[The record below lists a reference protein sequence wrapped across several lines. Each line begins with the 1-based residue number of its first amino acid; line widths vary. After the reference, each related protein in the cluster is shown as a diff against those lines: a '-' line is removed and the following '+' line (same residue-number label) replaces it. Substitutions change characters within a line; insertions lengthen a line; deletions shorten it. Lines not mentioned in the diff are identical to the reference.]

1 MKTPA
6 DRIIPARAGFTR
18 PRIHLGDAGAD
29 HPRSRGVYWPLS
41 GGAARPCGSSP
52 LARGLL
58 NQGEGFKYRSRII
71 PARAGFTPRRG
82 NSIPRG
88 RDHPRSRGVYP
99 ASPMRR
105 GTTRG
110 SSPLARG
117 LHAAALDNMDRDG
130 IIPARA
136 GFTSSRTGT
145 TPTCLDHP
153 RSRGVYLVQ
162 DRDDANLFGSSPLAR
177 GLPAGR
183 GHGPVAARII
193 PARAG
198 FTAWRASWRPSRQ
211 DHPRSRGV
219 YVDDGRPLSPGQGSS
234 PLARGL
240 PAETTDAISPIEDH
254 PRSRGVYS
262 DLVPMPRV

>member
-71 PARAGFTPRRG
+71 PARAGFTRG
-82 NSIPRG
+82 LPELPQG
-88 RDHPRSRGVYP
+88 GADHPRSRGVYTP
-99 ASPMRR
+99 PWKLNP
-105 GTTRG
+105 TREG

-136 GFTSSRTGT
+136 GFT
-145 TPTCLDHP
+145 
-153 RSRGVYLVQ
+153 
-162 DRDDANLFGSSPLAR
+162 
-177 GLPAGR
+177 
-183 GHGPVAARII
+183 
-193 PARAG
+193 
-198 FTAWRASWRPSRQ
+198 
-211 DHPRSRGV
+211 
-219 YVDDGRPLSPGQGSS
+219 
-234 PLARGL
+234 
-240 PAETTDAISPIEDH
+240 
-254 PRSRGVYS
+254 
-262 DLVPMPRV
+262 